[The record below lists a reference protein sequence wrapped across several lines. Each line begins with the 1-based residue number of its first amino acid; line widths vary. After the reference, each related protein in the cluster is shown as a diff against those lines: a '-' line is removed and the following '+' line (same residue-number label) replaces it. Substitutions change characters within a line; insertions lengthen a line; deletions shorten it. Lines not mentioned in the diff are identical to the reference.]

1 MLIEHFNTSNQS
13 IPTYERHESFVQDI
27 GIPDCNMVMTLPPD
41 ERCAFVTDTE
51 YCQDDIFILDYT
63 YFFYCSIDTSK
74 IFVFLFG
81 ELVLICGS
89 FLLFLILGSTTD
101 GFFCPCLKVLCDIL
115 GLNENVAGVTLLAF
129 GNCAPDMITGLTGL
143 ASQTRII
150 YTDVLGSAMFVTFF
164 VGGVIMSLVPF
175 VIQPTTFL
183 RDTCFLLFDVVFLH
197 YCFSSD
203 LSVSLAEAI
212 GITSIY
218 LFYIFTVV
226 FDQYLSRKRIKEQL
240 RRNTEFVSSI
250 HLLLSQ
256 AEEEEQEELPP
267 EEEEEDVTGEL
278 FRQLFYSLNPIDVT
292 DWLESGRMGKT
303 VMLMKAP
310 VLVFLKAV
318 IPVVD
323 YEIDGNGWSKLLNC
337 IQIVLLPLLLIYA
350 IVESGTLVSG
360 VLYGVAAFTTIPLAV
375 YVFKH
380 TTVNEV
386 PKYHRFLAAYA
397 GIGSMF
403 MIYNCAAEIVS
414 ILGVLGIT
422 THRSSS
428 FLGCTLLA
436 WGNSVGDLVA
446 NISLSRNG
454 YEKMGF
460 AACFGGPLFT
470 SLFGIGIAM
479 MYSAGTSPDYATD
492 KMKVGVGAM
501 GETLNTFMVI
511 MLSLLICAG
520 FFTNFICRRSM
531 GLFMIS
537 SYLIFVIFSI
547 LMEFQVIH
555 PFGSEHRFQP
565 PPESIG

>member
-212 GITSIY
+212 
-218 LFYIFTVV
+218 V
-226 FDQYLSRKRIKEQL
+226 
-240 RRNTEFVSSI
+240 VSSI

-492 KMKVGVGAM
+492 KMV
-501 GETLNTFMVI
+501 
-511 MLSLLICAG
+511 
-520 FFTNFICRRSM
+520 
-531 GLFMIS
+531 
-537 SYLIFVIFSI
+537 
-547 LMEFQVIH
+547 
-555 PFGSEHRFQP
+555 RFYN
-565 PPESIG
+565 

>member
-27 GIPDCNMVMTLPPD
+27 GVPDCDMIMILPPD

-51 YCQDDIFILDYT
+51 YCQDDIFILDYI
-63 YFFYCSIDTSK
+63 YFFYCSIDSSK
-74 IFVFLFG
+74 VFVFIFG
-81 ELVLICGS
+81 EFVLICGS

-203 LSVSLAEAI
+203 LSVTLAEAI
-212 GITSIY
+212 
-218 LFYIFTVV
+218 V
-226 FDQYLSRKRIKEQL
+226 
-240 RRNTEFVSSI
+240 VSSI
-250 HLLLSQ
+250 HLLVSQ
-256 AEEEEQEELPP
+256 AEEEAQEESLP
-267 EEEEEDVTGEL
+267 EEEEDVAGEL
-278 FRQLFYSLNPIDVT
+278 FRQLFYSLNPIDVN
-292 DWLESGRMGKT
+292 DWLESGRMSKI

-310 VLVFLKAV
+310 VLVFLKTV

-323 YEIDGNGWSKLLNC
+323 YEIEGN
-337 IQIVLLPLLLIYA
+337 
-350 IVESGTLVSG
+350 VEHETLVSG
-360 VLYGVAAFTTIPLAV
+360 VLYGVAALTTIPLAV

-460 AACFGGPLFT
+460 AACFGGPLFNST
-470 SLFGIGIAM
+470 LLVNNNNVRYGFILFRLSHSLASLFGIGIAM

-492 KMKVGVGAM
+492 KMVR
-501 GETLNTFMVI
+501 LYN
-511 MLSLLICAG
+511 
-520 FFTNFICRRSM
+520 
-531 GLFMIS
+531 
-537 SYLIFVIFSI
+537 
-547 LMEFQVIH
+547 
-555 PFGSEHRFQP
+555 
-565 PPESIG
+565 

>member
-13 IPTYERHESFVQDI
+13 IPTYERHGSFVQDI
-27 GIPDCNMVMTLPPD
+27 AVPDCPMVMILPPD
-41 ERCAFVTDTE
+41 ERCAFVTDTD
-51 YCQDDIFILDYT
+51 YCEDDIFILDYM

-74 IFVFLFG
+74 VFVFILG
-81 ELVLICGS
+81 EFVLMCGS

-203 LSVSLAEAI
+203 LSVTLAEAI
-212 GITSIY
+212 
-218 LFYIFTVV
+218 V
-226 FDQYLSRKRIKEQL
+226 
-240 RRNTEFVSSI
+240 VSSV
-250 HLLLSQ
+250 HQLLSQ
-256 AEEEEQEELPP
+256 AEEWEQEESPP
-267 EEEEEDVTGEL
+267 EEEEDITGEL
-278 FRQLFYSLNPIDVT
+278 FRQLFYSLNPIDVP
-292 DWLESGRMGKT
+292 DWLESGRMGKV

-310 VLVFLKAV
+310 VLVFLKVV

-323 YEIDGNGWSKLLNC
+323 YEIEGNGWSKLLNC
-337 IQIVLLPLLLIYA
+337 IQMVLLPLLLIYA
-350 IVESGTLVSG
+350 IAEPGTLVSG
-360 VLYGVAAFTTIPLAV
+360 ILYGVAVFTTIPLAI

-380 TTVNEV
+380 TSVNEV
-386 PKYHRFLAAYA
+386 PKYHRVFLAAYA

-403 MIYNCAAEIVS
+403 TIYYCAAEIVS

-492 KMKVGVGAM
+492 KMVR
-501 GETLNTFMVI
+501 LYN
-511 MLSLLICAG
+511 
-520 FFTNFICRRSM
+520 
-531 GLFMIS
+531 
-537 SYLIFVIFSI
+537 
-547 LMEFQVIH
+547 
-555 PFGSEHRFQP
+555 
-565 PPESIG
+565 

>member
-63 YFFYCSIDTSK
+63 FHYGRLVSAGRANTDDLMIFKNICSNS
-74 IFVFLFG
+74 
-81 ELVLICGS
+81 
-89 FLLFLILGSTTD
+89 
-101 GFFCPCLKVLCDIL
+101 FCPCLKVLCDIL

-212 GITSIY
+212 
-218 LFYIFTVV
+218 
-226 FDQYLSRKRIKEQL
+226 EQL

-323 YEIDGNGWSKLLNC
+323 YEIDGN
-337 IQIVLLPLLLIYA
+337 
-350 IVESGTLVSG
+350 VESGTLVSG

-460 AACFGGPLFT
+460 AACFGGPLF
-470 SLFGIGIAM
+470 
-479 MYSAGTSPDYATD
+479 
-492 KMKVGVGAM
+492 
-501 GETLNTFMVI
+501 
-511 MLSLLICAG
+511 
-520 FFTNFICRRSM
+520 
-531 GLFMIS
+531 
-537 SYLIFVIFSI
+537 
-547 LMEFQVIH
+547 
-555 PFGSEHRFQP
+555 SEYNRC
-565 PPESIG
+565 

>member
-1 MLIEHFNTSNQS
+1 MLIENFNMSNQS
-13 IPTYERHESFVQDI
+13 FPTYERHESFVQNI
-27 GIPDCNMVMTLPPD
+27 ALPDCDLVMVLPSD
-41 ERCAFVTDTE
+41 ERCAFVRDTE
-51 YCQDDIFILDYT
+51 YCKDEIFILDYM
-63 YFFYCSIDTSK
+63 YFFYCSIDTSYT
-74 IFVFLFG
+74 IVFIFG

-164 VGGVIMSLVPF
+164 VGGVIMTLVPF

-183 RDTCFLLFDVVFLH
+183 RDSCFLLFDVVFLH

-203 LSVSLAEAI
+203 LSVTLGEAI
-212 GITSIY
+212 
-218 LFYIFTVV
+218 V
-226 FDQYLSRKRIKEQL
+226 
-240 RRNTEFVSSI
+240 VSSI
-250 HLLLSQ
+250 HLLLNQ
-256 AEEEEQEELPP
+256 KEEEEKEESPP
-267 EEEEEDVTGEL
+267 EEEDVTGEL
-278 FRQLFYSLNPIDVT
+278 FRQLFYSLNPIDVS
-292 DWLESGRMGKT
+292 DWLESGRFGKAI
-303 VMLMKAP
+303 MLMKAP
-310 VLVFLKAV
+310 VLVFLKAF

-323 YEIDGNGWSKLLNC
+323 YEVEGNGWSKLLNC
-337 IQIVLLPLLLIYA
+337 IQLVLLPLLLIYA
-350 IVESGTLVSG
+350 MSTNKKLFENTFLIRIIFILIFSAESGTLISLI
-360 VLYGVAAFTTIPLAV
+360 LYGVTALTTIPLAIC
-375 YVFKH
+375 VFKR

-386 PKYHRFLAAYA
+386 PKHHRFLAAYA
-397 GIGSMF
+397 GVGAMF
-403 MIYNCAAEIVS
+403 MIYHCAGEIVS

-479 MYSAGTSPDYATD
+479 MYSAGTSPGYATD
-492 KMKVGVGAM
+492 KMVS
-501 GETLNTFMVI
+501 F
-511 MLSLLICAG
+511 
-520 FFTNFICRRSM
+520 
-531 GLFMIS
+531 
-537 SYLIFVIFSI
+537 
-547 LMEFQVIH
+547 
-555 PFGSEHRFQP
+555 
-565 PPESIG
+565 